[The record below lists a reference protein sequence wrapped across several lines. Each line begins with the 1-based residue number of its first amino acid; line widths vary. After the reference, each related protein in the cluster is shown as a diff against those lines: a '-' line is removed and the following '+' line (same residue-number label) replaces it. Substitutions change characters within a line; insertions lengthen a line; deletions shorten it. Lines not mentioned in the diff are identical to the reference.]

1 MSSNPDIVNSLDIQ
15 GLLSRLDLSRG
26 VAGTKMA
33 EYEDLYPAG
42 WAGDEKAETRHRE
55 AVRKITSW
63 PRNKENMVSYLG
75 RQIRQGDIIT
85 GILASM
91 ML

>member
-1 MSSNPDIVNSLDIQ
+1 MSSNPEIVSLDIQ
-15 GLLSRLDLSRG
+15 GLLSRLNLSRG

-75 RQIRQGDIIT
+75 RQTRVI
-85 GILASM
+85 
-91 ML
+91 

>member
-1 MSSNPDIVNSLDIQ
+1 MSSNPEIVSLDIQ
-15 GLLSRLDLSRG
+15 GLLSRLNLSRG

-75 RQIRQGDIIT
+75 RQTRVT
-85 GILASM
+85 
-91 ML
+91 